1 MDTKIISDEG
11 TVNVHFS
18 EAMQH
23 VRAGNTEMAK
33 QALKRAI
40 VLEPRDAK
48 CHYTLGGIYQCDD
61 DYVNAA
67 IHYCRAIELGADH
80 ESLITFAVQ
89 VLCGQS
95 KYEQAY
101 DIVRRWAYTHPALKD
116 SGLQVILEELHR
128 YVHVS
133 RRTALDRSMLHIV
146 LGAWNCFL
154 QDWWSAERNF
164 IAAISMDPDNAKA
177 YEGAGV
183 MYAYLSR
190 DEEAAT
196 YLTIALQLDPF
207 LSDAEEALEDVL
219 QRKRVH

>member
-1 MDTKIISDEG
+1 MYTKIISDEG
-11 TVNVHFS
+11 KGNAHFDQ
-18 EAMQH
+18 AMRH

-33 QALKRAI
+33 QALKRA
-40 VLEPRDAK
+40 VVVEPQDAK
-48 CHYTLGGIYQCDD
+48 CHYILGGIYQCDD

-89 VLCGQS
+89 VLCGQA
-95 KYEQAY
+95 KYEEAY
-101 DIVRRWAYTHPALKD
+101 DILQRWACTHLAQKD
-116 SGLQVILEELHR
+116 PGLQVIIEELHR

-146 LGAWNCFL
+146 LGAWNCSL

-164 IAAISMDPDNAKA
+164 IAAISIDPDNAKA

-183 MYAYLSR
+183 MCAYLSR
-190 DEEAAT
+190 DEEAVV
-196 YLTIALQLDPF
+196 YLTKALQLDPF
-207 LSDAEEALEDVL
+207 LSDAEKVLDDVL